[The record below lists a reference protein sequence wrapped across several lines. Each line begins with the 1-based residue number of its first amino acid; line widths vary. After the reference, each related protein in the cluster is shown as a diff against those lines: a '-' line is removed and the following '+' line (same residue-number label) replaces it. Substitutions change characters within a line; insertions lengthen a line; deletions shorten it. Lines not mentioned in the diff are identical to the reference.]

1 MKNRVEM
8 PAGKLRLNAVL
19 EKLWQHILIDFIMK
33 SPVLRGYD
41 SILIVYNKFL
51 ISHFITMTEKII
63 VKGLAKLLMKKLNE
77 VLEIETKLLTAFHPQ
92 TDRQMEKTNQE
103 LE

>member
-1 MKNRVEM
+1 M